1 MLKAATNQWVVPAFA
16 VVIGVVYL
24 IAGLAGGQTTFGISG
39 LVIMLVFAAGMWLL
53 RGRSETV
60 QGLLDHRDERIND
73 MDLRATAAAGA
84 VVLVVT
90 IGAFVV
96 DVARGNSG
104 APYYWLGAIGGVAY
118 VVALVVQRVRR

>member
-1 MLKAATNQWVVPAFA
+1 MLKTASNQWVVPALA
-16 VVIGVVYL
+16 VAIGVIYL
-24 IAGLAGGQTTFGISG
+24 IAGFAGGQAEFGISG

-73 MDLRATAAAGA
+73 MDLRATAVAGA
-84 VVLVVT
+84 VVLVAT

-118 VVALVVQRVRR
+118 LAALVYQRVRR

>member
-1 MLKAATNQWVVPAFA
+1 MNKVASSQLAVPVIAAA
-16 VVIGVVYL
+16 IGIAYL
-24 IAGLAGGQTTFGISG
+24 VAGLAGGQTRFGVTG
-39 LVIMLVFAAGMWLL
+39 FLVMIVFGGAMWLL

-60 QGLLDHRDERIND
+60 KGLLDHRDERIND

-96 DVARGNSG
+96 EVARGNSG

-118 VVALVVQRVRR
+118 LAALVVQRVRG

>member
-1 MLKAATNQWVVPAFA
+1 
-16 VVIGVVYL
+16 
-24 IAGLAGGQTTFGISG
+24 
-39 LVIMLVFAAGMWLL
+39 
-53 RGRSETV
+53 
-60 QGLLDHRDERIND
+60 

>member
-1 MLKAATNQWVVPAFA
+1 ML
-16 VVIGVVYL
+16 IGIVYL
-24 IAGLAGGQTTFGISG
+24 IAGLVGDQTRFGITG
-39 LVIMLVFAAGMWLL
+39 FIVMFAFAAAIWLF

-60 QGLLDHRDERIND
+60 QGLLDHRDERINE

-84 VVLVVT
+84 VVLLVT

-96 DVARGNSG
+96 EVARGNSG

-118 VVALVVQRVRR
+118 LAALVFQRVRG